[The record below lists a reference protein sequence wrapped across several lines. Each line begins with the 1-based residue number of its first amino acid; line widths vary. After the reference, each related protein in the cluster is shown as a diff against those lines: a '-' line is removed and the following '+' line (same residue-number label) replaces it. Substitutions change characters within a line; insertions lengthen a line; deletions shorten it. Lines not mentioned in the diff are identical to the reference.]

1 MNDTMIKISQPDTQE
16 VPRPRFGTAHVWVES
31 PLQLL
36 SAVETHAAGLLGD
49 EVRIIPRRGM
59 PLEATTG
66 ALLRNSPAGL
76 HFMPAA
82 KRPPQPSSARDR
94 YVTGDAYSGRI
105 QRTMLTGVKA
115 KEIVII
121 DDGLATLALIR
132 QLVSEEPTAVVRARA
147 KNTAARVGLGLAMW
161 HRLRGLAREGR
172 LLIVSALQVEP
183 EIRKRMDA
191 LGIKFAQHR
200 FEWLATQPVAERFTE
215 ATLLIGSAM
224 AADGIIHA
232 APYLQWIR
240 SIAAEG
246 PVAFFPHR
254 RETPQI
260 LEELQ
265 QIPNVVLKE
274 HTIPIEMRLRDLRPG
289 QEIRALPS
297 TVIPSLRLLLGN
309 EARNLYAQP
318 VPGHWWTPSTSQDLR
333 DHLSSSLRV

>member
-1 MNDTMIKISQPDTQE
+1 MNDTMMKISQPESQE
-16 VPRPRFGTAHVWVES
+16 VPRPRFGAAHVWVES

-36 SAVETHAAGLLGD
+36 SAVETHAAGLLGN
-49 EVRIIPRRGM
+49 EVYVIPRRGM
-59 PLEATTG
+59 PLEATTK
-66 ALLRNSPAGL
+66 ALLKNSPAGL

-82 KRPPQPSSARDR
+82 KRPPQPNSSRER

-105 QRTMLTGVKA
+105 QRTLLTGVKA

-132 QLVSEEPTAVVRARA
+132 QLVSAEPTPLIRARA
-147 KNTAARVGLGLAMW
+147 KNTPARHALGLAMW
-161 HRLRGLAREGR
+161 HRLRSLAREGR
-172 LLIVSALQVEP
+172 LLVVSALQVDAQL
-183 EIRKRMDA
+183 KNRMEE

-215 ATLLIGSAM
+215 PTLLIGSAM
-224 AADGIIHA
+224 AADKIIHA
-232 APYLQWIR
+232 EPYLQWIR

-246 PVAFFPHR
+246 PVAYFPHR
-254 RETPQI
+254 RETEQI
-260 LEELQ
+260 LSELRQ
-265 QIPNVVLKE
+265 MPNVILKQ

-309 EARNLYAQP
+309 EARSLYAQP
-318 VPGHWWTPSTSQDLR
+318 VPDHWWTSDTSQDLR
-333 DHLSSSLRV
+333 DHLSSSLKV